1 MTSKPT
7 LYESVTQSIITAIEA
22 NPGQPAMPWH
32 RDAQAP
38 LFMPANALTQK
49 HYNGVNTLV
58 LWVSA
63 EQQGYTN
70 PVWGTYRQWAEL
82 GCQVRRHEKSTPVV
96 FYKSYD
102 VTPETD
108 NSEDDGKRRVARESA
123 VFNCAQVDGYPEPAA
138 VPGLGA
144 VTRNQLF
151 DDFVAATGAAVTH
164 GGQRAFYRPSTDTIT
179 MPDETRFCGTTT
191 MTRNE
196 SYISVLAHELGHW
209 SGAKHR
215 LNREFGKRFGDAA
228 YVAEEI
234 NAELTAAFISA
245 ELGIASA
252 PRADHAQ
259 YIAQYLELL
268 KSDNRA
274 IFTAAAKASQAVA
287 YLKSFSNTQSQA
299 A

>member
-1 MTSKPT
+1 MTSNPT
-7 LYESVTQSIITAIEA
+7 LYDTVTQLIIAAIEA
-22 NPGQPAMPWH
+22 NPGKPAMPWH

-38 LFMPANALTQK
+38 LFMPANALTRNL
-49 HYNGVNTLV
+49 YNGINTVV
-58 LWVSA
+58 LWISA
-63 EQQGYTN
+63 ELHGYSN
-70 PVWGTYRQWAEL
+70 PVWGTYRQWTEL
-82 GCQVRRHEKSTPVV
+82 GCQVRKGEKSTPVV

-102 VTPETD
+102 VTPDAE
-108 NSEDDGKRRVARESA
+108 NSDDDGKRRVARASA
-123 VFNCAQVDGYPEPAA
+123 VFNCAQVDGYPEPDAL
-138 VPGLGA
+138 PDLGPVA
-144 VTRNQLF
+144 RNQMF
-151 DDFVAATGAAVTH
+151 DAFVAATGAPVVH
-164 GGQRAFYRPSTDTIT
+164 GGDRAFYRPSTDAIT
-179 MPDETRFCGTTT
+179 MPDETRFCGTAT
-191 MTRNE
+191 MTRDE

-234 NAELTAAFISA
+234 TAELTAAFISA

-259 YIAQYLELL
+259 YIAQYLQLL

-287 YLKSFSNTQSQA
+287 YLKAFSDAQSKA